1 MGARETD
8 RAVCQFPAAE
18 LLEPTGVTERER
30 TSMNPWHVIQ
40 GLYESEINSGME
52 SDWSG
57 GITAWIAEGGT
68 RMAQRTFPPDE
79 FGEIA
84 DWLDLEARRLFPD
97 SRYATA
103 EVRLL
108 M

>member
-1 MGARETD
+1 M
-8 RAVCQFPAAE
+8 
-18 LLEPTGVTERER
+18 
-30 TSMNPWHVIQ
+30 SPWHVIQ

-52 SDWSG
+52 SDWNG
-57 GITAWIAEGGT
+57 GITAWIAERGT
-68 RMAQRTFPPDE
+68 RMTQRTFMPGE

-84 DWLDLEARRLFPD
+84 DWLDHEARRLFPD
-97 SRYATA
+97 SLYATA

>member
-1 MGARETD
+1 
-8 RAVCQFPAAE
+8 
-18 LLEPTGVTERER
+18 
-30 TSMNPWHVIQ
+30 MNPWHVIQ
-40 GLYESEINSGME
+40 ALYESEINSGME
-52 SDWSG
+52 SDWHG
-57 GITAWIAEGGT
+57 GITAWIAADDT
-68 RMAQRTFPPDE
+68 KMAERTFPPDE

>member
-1 MGARETD
+1 
-8 RAVCQFPAAE
+8 
-18 LLEPTGVTERER
+18 
-30 TSMNPWHVIQ
+30 MNPWHVIQ

-52 SDWSG
+52 SDCSG
-57 GITAWIAEGGT
+57 GITAWIVADGT
-68 RMAQRTFPPDE
+68 RMAQRTFQPDE
-79 FGEIA
+79 FSEIA

>member
-1 MGARETD
+1 
-8 RAVCQFPAAE
+8 
-18 LLEPTGVTERER
+18 
-30 TSMNPWHVIQ
+30 MNPWHVIQ

-52 SDWSG
+52 SDWDG
-57 GITAWIAEGGT
+57 GITAWITVGGT
-68 RMAQRTFPPDE
+68 RMAQRTFAPHE

-97 SRYATA
+97 STYATA